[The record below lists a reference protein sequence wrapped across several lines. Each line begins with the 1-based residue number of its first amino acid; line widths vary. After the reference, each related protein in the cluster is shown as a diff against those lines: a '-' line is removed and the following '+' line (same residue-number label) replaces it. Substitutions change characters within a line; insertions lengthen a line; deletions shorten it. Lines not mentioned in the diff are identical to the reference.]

1 MEQTRERALV
11 AFERA
16 LVRLAMAPREPFVW
30 EEVNLLE
37 ALVAITSGD
46 YRGAIDRIAAAQRPP
61 TATEVLSITRR
72 KLLPRAE
79 LRRRFDDV
87 TAAPIQAHAG
97 SSHRSSPTNA
107 VIGG

>member
-11 AFERA
+11 AFDRA
-16 LVRLAMAPREPFVW
+16 LVRLALASREPFVW

-46 YRGAIDRIAAAQRPP
+46 YRGALEMIAAAQRPP
-61 TATEVLSITRR
+61 TVVEISTITRR
-72 KLLPRAE
+72 KLLTRAE

-87 TAAPIQAHAG
+87 TVACIQPHGG
-97 SSHRSSPTNA
+97 SSRYTPSPSV
-107 VIGG
+107 VIGK

>member
-16 LVRLAMAPREPFVW
+16 LVRLALASREPFVW
-30 EEVNLLE
+30 EEINLLE

-46 YRGAIDRIAAAQRPP
+46 YRGALEMIAAAQRPP
-61 TATEVLSITRR
+61 TAAEVSTITRR
-72 KLLPRAE
+72 KLLTRAE

-87 TAAPIQAHAG
+87 TAARIPAHGGG
-97 SSHRSSPTNA
+97 SRHTSPPS
-107 VIGG
+107 VVMGK